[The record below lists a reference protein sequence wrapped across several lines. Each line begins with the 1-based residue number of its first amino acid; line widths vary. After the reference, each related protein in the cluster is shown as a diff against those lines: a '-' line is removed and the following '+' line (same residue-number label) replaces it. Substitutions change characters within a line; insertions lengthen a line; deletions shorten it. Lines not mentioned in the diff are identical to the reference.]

1 MQNACGNQ
9 GQNSQ
14 RKRVLTVE
22 RFVVLVRFQ
31 SHCPRFGTGRKHS
44 VREKVLQKTCLDIQK
59 LMKYINIRFQLT
71 ICRQTDCP
79 VEQLDLWFD
88 ARQFPLFHI
97 LRHLRHF
104 VGVFWSSLALLFA
117 LMEIDQSKKKK
128 KHEVLVNDAT
138 ARFGTSANTPCC
150 FVCHIVKA
158 PFLSFVSDCVRGHIR
173 AKSRARWKC

>member
-88 ARQFPLFHI
+88 ARPISVISYFKALTTLCWSLLELSCTPLRAHGNRPI
-97 LRHLRHF
+97 
-104 VGVFWSSLALLFA
+104 
-117 LMEIDQSKKKK
+117 KKKK
-128 KHEVLVNDAT
+128 KNTKFSSMMQLRALEHQRTHRVVLFVT
-138 ARFGTSANTPCC
+138 LSKLRF
-150 FVCHIVKA
+150 
-158 PFLSFVSDCVRGHIR
+158 
-173 AKSRARWKC
+173 